1 MTPEHSA
8 ERTTV
13 IGKWHD
19 KVYEVSQG
27 KEWNNYNLQWMPAVP
42 LSLLESD
49 LQRRARG
56 RIAPA
61 RRVIATR
68 GVGV

>member
-1 MTPEHSA
+1 MTPEDSA

-49 LQRRARG
+49 PQRRARA
-56 RIAPA
+56 RIVP

-68 GVGV
+68 GVGI